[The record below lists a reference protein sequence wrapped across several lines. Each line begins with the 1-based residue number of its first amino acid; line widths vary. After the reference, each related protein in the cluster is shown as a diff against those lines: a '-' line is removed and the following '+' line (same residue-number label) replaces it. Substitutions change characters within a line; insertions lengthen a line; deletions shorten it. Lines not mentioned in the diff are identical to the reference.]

1 MSKRIVVTCLAI
13 FLSGVCYGQSA
24 ISCVTKYT
32 NHPLTQHQ
40 EDAVVDFTFNTGC
53 GNYRKSQLLKDI
65 NHGDMSKA
73 ANDFL
78 VSNLKDHKGHLL
90 VGLLHRRQQER
101 ALFLK
106 P

>member
-1 MSKRIVVTCLAI
+1 MRKTIILCVLLL
-13 FLSGVCYGQSA
+13 LSGVAYGQSA
-24 ISCVTKYT
+24 IPCVTKYT

-65 NHGDMSKA
+65 NHGEMSKA

-90 VGLLHRRQQER
+90 VGLVHRRQQER
-101 ALFLK
+101 TLFLR